1 MSIST
6 ARPADIESRAT
17 LECWRP
23 AANADITAVTVA
35 TSRPMAISDSKR
47 VSPLRMGVLAH
58 LSAVL
63 DWRQTGVV
71 TLKLRWEEGRDGPS
85 PGVFFDHPRAF
96 LNQIMLIRLSGS
108 KSGAIQPVQ
117 PELIRKEAGSEP
129 KGGSPGGSD
138 GHD

>member
-63 DWRQTGVV
+63 DWRRVREILNAALGLDALAFQA
-71 TLKLRWEEGRDGPS
+71 GR
-85 PGVFFDHPRAF
+85 
-96 LNQIMLIRLSGS
+96 
-108 KSGAIQPVQ
+108 
-117 PELIRKEAGSEP
+117 
-129 KGGSPGGSD
+129 
-138 GHD
+138 